1 MEYVSGESLKDV
13 IDRNPNGMPL
23 EEVKFWFGGIAAGV
37 AYLHDHGIVHR
48 DLKPGNIFRDEGV
61 VKIGDYGLSKFISCS
76 RRSGQTESVGT
87 FHYMAPEI
95 GKGVYGK
102 EIDIYA
108 LGIILCEMLTGR
120 VPFEGESSQE
130 IIMKHLTADPD
141 LRQVPPRF
149 RRVIERALFK
159 DPAKRYRSVGEML
172 RAMQLDSGSDV
183 PVAESSNIPPVIPA
197 VAVEAPVVDPSKPL
211 FINGEGLTSD
221 EIVFGPVVEVVTAEV
236 EKPPVIGSGAP
247 SREPIA
253 AAVGVGYQR
262 FTHWWTT
269 TNLSTPIKV
278 ALVAGAILLLFL
290 NSEWLVPMA
299 LVLGAVYLVYFGVRT
314 AVVGSTGSRVTE
326 TARPATSRP
335 LADTQPHRRRRHA
348 PRVHWR
354 DQARESLRHKPFGQR
369 LAELTGSFLMAA
381 IVSAVLC
388 LIILVAG
395 GRKLD
400 GSVDTWTFFT
410 WLTVSSIV
418 GAWLVLGLAKFW
430 EGHEGDDI
438 LRRFVMLVAGLAIG
452 VAAFAVCDMLMV
464 RLSTKE
470 MFNVLELPSDVI
482 PKGIYASDG
491 TPGLTPFLAYFA
503 TLFLVLRWWRQ
514 VDPLRKTRFSLWAT
528 IVCALV
534 AMLIPWQ
541 IPWGFLLAVTT
552 SVAVQLSAPW
562 MSSSERARFRHDA
575 LEA

>member
-1 MEYVSGESLKDV
+1 
-13 IDRNPNGMPL
+13 
-23 EEVKFWFGGIAAGV
+23 
-37 AYLHDHGIVHR
+37 
-48 DLKPGNIFRDEGV
+48 
-61 VKIGDYGLSKFISCS
+61 
-76 RRSGQTESVGT
+76 
-87 FHYMAPEI
+87 
-95 GKGVYGK
+95 
-102 EIDIYA
+102 
-108 LGIILCEMLTGR
+108 
-120 VPFEGESSQE
+120 
-130 IIMKHLTADPD
+130 
-141 LRQVPPRF
+141 
-149 RRVIERALFK
+149 
-159 DPAKRYRSVGEML
+159 
-172 RAMQLDSGSDV
+172 
-183 PVAESSNIPPVIPA
+183 
-197 VAVEAPVVDPSKPL
+197 
-211 FINGEGLTSD
+211 
-221 EIVFGPVVEVVTAEV
+221 
-236 EKPPVIGSGAP
+236 
-247 SREPIA
+247 
-253 AAVGVGYQR
+253 
-262 FTHWWTT
+262 
-269 TNLSTPIKV
+269 
-278 ALVAGAILLLFL
+278 
-290 NSEWLVPMA
+290 
-299 LVLGAVYLVYFGVRT
+299 
-314 AVVGSTGSRVTE
+314 
-326 TARPATSRP
+326 
-335 LADTQPHRRRRHA
+335 
-348 PRVHWR
+348 VHWR

-395 GRKLD
+395 GRNLD

-410 WLTVSSIV
+410 WLTVSSV
-418 GAWLVLGLAKFW
+418 AGAWLVLGLAKFW